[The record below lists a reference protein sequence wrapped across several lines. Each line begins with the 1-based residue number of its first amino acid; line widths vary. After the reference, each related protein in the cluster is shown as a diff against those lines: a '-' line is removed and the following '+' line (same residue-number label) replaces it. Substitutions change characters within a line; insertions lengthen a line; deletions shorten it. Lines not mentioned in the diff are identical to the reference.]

1 MPNAKPHRD
10 EISKT
15 PNCRTKHGLIP
26 FRMDMMNNPRLIRV
40 TAIAFALLLHA
51 QVLGETAVSGEAASA
66 ISEKPNVL
74 FIVVDDLNDWV
85 GCLGG
90 HPQALTPNIDRLAAR
105 GILFTNAHCNA
116 PICNPSRV
124 SFLTGMRPSTS
135 HVHVNDDNFRAAGS
149 PASRVKVMPQ
159 HFTSQGYETMGCG
172 KLFHASK
179 GQKNFGTYG
188 PAAGQG
194 PLPKQRLNCPKSA
207 SSTSLWD
214 WGVFPKEEGAG
225 YNDIADAT
233 WASDRLGKKGDTPMF
248 LACGFYRPHVPMFA
262 PQRFF
267 DLYPLDEV
275 KLPKVLDSDRDDIPG
290 HAFEICRSLYSPSHE
305 WFVESGKWQQAVQS
319 YLACVSFTDDNV
331 GTVIRA
337 LDAGPHA
344 DNTWIVLFSDHGF
357 FLGEK
362 QHWAKQSLWERA
374 TKVPL
379 IIVPPKRLSGKY
391 AIGKACAQPVELVDL
406 YPTLVE
412 ACGVE
417 SPAHN
422 LEGHSLIPLLEDP
435 DKKWPHPAITTHL
448 PGNHA
453 VRDIRYRYIRYSD
466 GSEELYDHKTDP
478 NEWNNLAAGVPEPS
492 HADVITRLRKCL
504 PAKNLPQ
511 QK

>member
-1 MPNAKPHRD
+1 MDILPKL
-10 EISKT
+10 
-15 PNCRTKHGLIP
+15 RTAG
-26 FRMDMMNNPRLIRV
+26 F
-40 TAIAFALLLHA
+40 TAIAGAIFTHG
-51 QVLGETAVSGEAASA
+51 QVFGESSKSAAA
-66 ISEKPNVL
+66 ASEKPNVL
-74 FIVVDDLNDWV
+74 FIVIDDLNDWI

-90 HPQALTPNIDRLAAR
+90 HPQAVTPNIDHLASR

-124 SFLTGMRPSTS
+124 SLFTGIRPSTS
-135 HVHVNDDNFRAAGS
+135 HIHGNDDNFRTADS
-149 PASRVKVMPQ
+149 PVSKVKVMPQ
-159 HFTSQGYETMGCG
+159 HFTSQGYATLGCG

-179 GQKNFGTYG
+179 GQKNFETYG
-188 PAAGQG
+188 PANGQG
-194 PLPKQRLNCPKSA
+194 PLPKKRLNCPESA
-207 SSTSLWD
+207 SSTPLWD
-214 WGVFPKEEGAG
+214 WGVFPKEEGAE

-233 WASDRLGKKGDTPMF
+233 WTSDRLGKKSDLPMF

-275 KLPKVLDSDRDDIPG
+275 KLPEVLSSDRDDISE
-290 HAFEICRSLYSPSHE
+290 HAFKICRSQFSPSHE
-305 WFVESGKWQQAVQS
+305 WFVKSGKWQQAVQS

-379 IIVPPKRLSGKY
+379 IIVPPKRLADRY
-391 AIGKACAQPVELVDL
+391 AIGKSCAQPVTLVDL

-417 SPAHN
+417 SPAHE
-422 LEGHSLIPLLEDP
+422 LEGHSLIPLLKDP
-435 DKKWPHPAITTHL
+435 EKVWPHPAVTTHL

-453 VRDIRYRYIRYSD
+453 VRDIRYRYLHYSD
-466 GSEELYDHKTDP
+466 GSEELYDHETDP
-478 NEWNNLAAGVPEPS
+478 NEWNNLAFGVPKPV
-492 HADVITRLRKCL
+492 HAEVIARLK
-504 PAKNLPQ
+504 KHLPQ
-511 QK
+511 ESPPQPQPK